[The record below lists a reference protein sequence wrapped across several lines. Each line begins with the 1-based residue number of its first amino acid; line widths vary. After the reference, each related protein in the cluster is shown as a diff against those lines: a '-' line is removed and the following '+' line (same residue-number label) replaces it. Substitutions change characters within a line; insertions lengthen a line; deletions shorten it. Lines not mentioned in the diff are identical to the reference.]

1 VRGHPL
7 VADWYDGAAAEPEAW
22 LIDEYEAAPAKI

>member
-7 VADWYDGAAAEPEAW
+7 VTAWYDGAAAEPSEW
-22 LIDEYEAAPAKI
+22 LLPDYEKTA